1 MARPLATMDTLP
13 QSMKAAVFDKHGDS
27 SVLRIDA
34 QHPLPAMNETEVL
47 VKVYYAGVNFVDT
60 YQRSGLYP
68 VKLPLQVGREGAGII
83 VKIGCNVPPSYG
95 IQVGDRV
102 AVFTQGTAAE
112 YVSAAPE
119 SVMVL
124 PPLISMKQGAAIM
137 LQGLTAWTIVQDGH
151 KVEQGQTILIQAA
164 AGGTGGMLV
173 QMCKHLGATVIGT
186 VSTPKKA
193 EIAKKHGCDHII
205 LYKEND
211 VQKEVMS
218 LTGNKGCHAV
228 LSGVGEVI
236 FAQDLACTRRKGTL
250 VSYGN
255 SSGAVSSFRVLDLSK
270 KNVKLVRPTLA
281 NYITERDEFVL
292 RSQQLLDL
300 VGSGVVRPEFGG
312 EYPLEEVAQAQDDL
326 TTQKTTGKL
335 LIRIQTEE

>member
-1 MARPLATMDTLP
+1 MDTFP
-13 QSMKAAVFDKHGDS
+13 QFMKAVVIDKHGDS
-27 SVLRIDA
+27 SVLRLET
-34 QHPLPAMNETEVL
+34 QHPLPSMNDTDVL
-47 VKVYYAGVNFVDT
+47 VKVNYAGVNFVDT

-68 VKLPLQVGREGAGII
+68 VNLPLQVGREGAGTI
-83 VKIGCNVPPSYG
+83 VKIGSNVPPSYG
-95 IQVGDRV
+95 LQVGQRV
-102 AVFTQGTAAE
+102 AVFTQGTTAE
-112 YVSAAPE
+112 YVSAPSE

-124 PPLISMKQGAAIM
+124 PPSVLTKQGAAIM
-137 LQGLTAWTIVQDGH
+137 LQGMTAWTIVQDAH
-151 KVEQGQTILIQAA
+151 KVEPGQTILIQAA

-193 EIAKKHGCDHII
+193 DIAMKHGCDHVI
-205 LYKEND
+205 LYKNND
-211 VQKEVMS
+211 VQKEVMRITS
-218 LTGNKGCHAV
+218 TKGCHAV
-228 LSGVGEVI
+228 LSGVGEAT

-292 RSQQLLDL
+292 RSRQLLDL
-300 VGSGVVRPEFGG
+300 VGSGAVRPEFGG
-312 EYPLEEVAQAQDDL
+312 EYSLKEVAQAQDDL

-335 LIRIQTEE
+335 LIKIQT

>member
-1 MARPLATMDTLP
+1 
-13 QSMKAAVFDKHGDS
+13 MKAVVIDKHGDS
-27 SVLRIDA
+27 SVLRLET
-34 QHPLPAMNETEVL
+34 QHPLPVMNETDVL
-47 VKVYYAGVNFVDT
+47 VKVDYAGVNFVDT

-68 VKLPLQVGREGAGII
+68 VKLPLQVGREGAGTI
-83 VKIGCNVPPSYG
+83 VDIGSNVPPSYG
-95 IQVGDRV
+95 LQVGNRV
-102 AVFTQGTAAE
+102 AVFTQGTTAE
-112 YVSAAPE
+112 YVSAPAE

-124 PPLISMKQGAAIM
+124 PRS
-137 LQGLTAWTIVQDGH
+137 
-151 KVEQGQTILIQAA
+151 TILIQAA

-193 EIAKKHGCDHII
+193 EIAKKHGCDHVI
-205 LYKEND
+205 LYKDND
-211 VQKEVMS
+211 VQEEVMRITS
-218 LTGNKGCHAV
+218 TKGCHAV
-228 LSGVGEVI
+228 LSGVGEAT

-270 KNVKLVRPTLA
+270 KNVRLVRPTLA

-300 VGSGVVRPEFGG
+300 VGSGVVRPELGG
-312 EYPLEEVAQAQDDL
+312 EYRLGEVARAQDDL
-326 TTQKTTGKL
+326 ATQKTTGKL
-335 LIRIQTEE
+335 LIKIQT

>member
-1 MARPLATMDTLP
+1 MDTLP
-13 QSMKAAVFDKHGDS
+13 QSMKAAVFDKHGDF
-27 SVLRIDA
+27 SVLRLDE
-34 QHPLPAMNETEVL
+34 QHPLPTVNETDVL
-47 VKVYYAGVNFVDT
+47 VKVHYAGVNFVDI

-68 VKLPLQVGREGAGII
+68 VKLPLQVGREGAGTI
-83 VKIGCNVPPSYG
+83 VKIGCKVPPSYG

-102 AVFTQGTAAE
+102 AVFTQGTTAE
-112 YVSAAPE
+112 YVSAPSE

-124 PPLISMKQGAAIM
+124 PPLVSIRQGAALM
-137 LQGLTAWTIVQDGH
+137 LQGLTAWTIVQDAH
-151 KVEQGQTILIQAA
+151 KVEQGEMILIQAA

-186 VSTPKKA
+186 VSTPNKA
-193 EIAKKHGCDHII
+193 DIAKKHGCDHII
-205 LYKEND
+205 LYKDND
-211 VQKEVMS
+211 VQEEVMK

-228 LSGVGEVI
+228 LSGVGEAT
-236 FAQDLACTRRKGTL
+236 FPQDLACTRRKGTL

-270 KNVKLVRPTLA
+270 RNVKLVRPTLA

-312 EYPLEEVAQAQDDL
+312 EYRLEEVGKAQDDL

-335 LIRIQTEE
+335 LIRIQTEQ

>member
-1 MARPLATMDTLP
+1 MDTLP
-13 QSMKAAVFDKHGDS
+13 QSMKAVVIDKHGDS
-27 SVLRIDA
+27 SVLRLET
-34 QHPLPAMNETEVL
+34 QHPLPVMNETDVL
-47 VKVYYAGVNFVDT
+47 VKVDYAGINFVDT

-68 VKLPLQVGREGAGII
+68 VKLPLQVGREGAGTI
-83 VKIGCNVPPSYG
+83 VDIGSNVPPSYG
-95 IQVGDRV
+95 LQVGNRV
-102 AVFTQGTAAE
+102 AVFTQGTTAE
-112 YVSAAPE
+112 YVSAPAE

-124 PPLISMKQGAAIM
+124 PRSVSTEQGAAIM
-137 LQGLTAWTIVQDGH
+137 LQGLTAWTIVQDAH

-193 EIAKKHGCDHII
+193 ETARKHGCDHVI
-205 LYKEND
+205 LYKDND
-211 VQKEVMS
+211 VQEEVMRITS
-218 LTGNKGCHAV
+218 TKGCHAV
-228 LSGVGEVI
+228 LSGVGEAT
-236 FAQDLACTRRKGTL
+236 FAEDLACTRRKGTL

-270 KNVKLVRPTLA
+270 KNVKHVRPTLA
-281 NYITERDEFVL
+281 NYIMERDEFVL

-300 VGSGVVRPEFGG
+300 VGSGVVRPELGG
-312 EYPLEEVAQAQDDL
+312 EYRLGEVAQAQDDL

-335 LIRIQTEE
+335 LINIQT

>member
-1 MARPLATMDTLP
+1 MDTLP
-13 QSMKAAVFDKHGDS
+13 QSMKAVVIDKHGDS
-27 SVLRIDA
+27 SVLRLET
-34 QHPLPAMNETEVL
+34 QHPLPVMNETDVL
-47 VKVYYAGVNFVDT
+47 VKVDYAGVNFVDT

-68 VKLPLQVGREGAGII
+68 VKLPLQVGREGAGTI
-83 VKIGCNVPPSYG
+83 VDIGSNVPPSYG
-95 IQVGDRV
+95 LQVGNRV
-102 AVFTQGTAAE
+102 AVFTQGTTAE
-112 YVSAAPE
+112 YVSAPAE

-124 PPLISMKQGAAIM
+124 PRSVSTEQGAAIM
-137 LQGLTAWTIVQDGH
+137 LQGLTAWTIVQDAH

-193 EIAKKHGCDHII
+193 EIAKKHGCDHVI
-205 LYKEND
+205 LYKDND
-211 VQKEVMS
+211 VQEEVMRITS
-218 LTGNKGCHAV
+218 TKGCHAV
-228 LSGVGEVI
+228 LSGVGEAT

-270 KNVKLVRPTLA
+270 KNVRLVRPTLA

-300 VGSGVVRPEFGG
+300 VGSGVVRPELGG
-312 EYPLEEVAQAQDDL
+312 EYRLGEVAQAQDDL

-335 LIRIQTEE
+335 LINIQT